1 MMICLE
7 DKSAL
12 ILHSGTLAEILLI
25 MKGLK
30 VLFDDKENDYFSRI
44 IGYERYKKAI
54 EKADGDREELRSI
67 FWNVLA
73 DDYCWE
79 FVDGEII
86 LRGGMTFKASG
97 AKQNLMFKLLDFVS
111 ENNLGEILGGR
122 CVCDFGENFF
132 SPNIIYL
139 DKEKSRAIKGSTNR
153 FPIPNLIVECNDD
166 SCEEQ
171 NMGVKFEE
179 YAKFGV
185 EEYWMMNPNNETIEQ
200 YQQEKGVFD
209 FVGLIKKKDVIES
222 KVLKGFKVFL
232 EDIFNNN

>member
-1 MMICLE
+1 
-7 DKSAL
+7 
-12 ILHSGTLAEILLI
+12 

-30 VLFDDKENDYFSRI
+30 VLFNDKNYDYFSRI
-44 IGYERYKKAI
+44 IGFERYKKAI
-54 EKADGDREELRSI
+54 EKADGDKELLKNV

-79 FVDGEII
+79 FVDGEIV

-97 AKQNLMFKLLDFVS
+97 AKQNLMFKLLDFVQ

-132 SPNIIYL
+132 SPNIIYF
-139 DKEKSRAIKGSTNR
+139 DKEKSKLFKGSTNR
-153 FPIPNLIVECNDD
+153 FPIPNLIVECNDE

-171 NMGVKFEE
+171 NRGVKFEE

-185 EEYWMMNPNNETIEQ
+185 EEYWLINPNNESIEQ
-200 YQQEKGVFD
+200 YQLEKGKFD
-209 FVGLIKKKDVIES
+209 FVGLVKKDDVIES
-222 KVLKGFKVFL
+222 IVLKNFKMPLKEVF
-232 EDIFNNN
+232 NRN